1 MNRQVFEQVEG
12 FAQSLLQYA
21 EADNETEFY
30 TKYAELEQFC
40 QQYKNKKNDHPVLW
54 ETLADFSEDNQ
65 QAIALYSQAYLL
77 ADQLKET
84 EYKASIQFSLA
95 QRLYEEGLQ
104 EKALDSLTKAEKFA
118 GFTED
123 QELQEEIK
131 QLRAEIA

>member
-1 MNRQVFEQVEG
+1 MNRQVFEKIEE
-12 FAQSLLQYA
+12 FAQSLMAFAQ
-21 EADNETEFY
+21 ADNETEFY
-30 TKYAELEQFC
+30 AKYAELEQFC
-40 QQYKNKKNDHPVLW
+40 QQYKDKKNDHPVLW

-65 QAIALYSQAYLL
+65 QAITLYGQAYLL
-77 ADQLKET
+77 ADKLKET

-104 EKALDSLTKAEKFA
+104 EKALEALTKAEKFA

-131 QLRAEIA
+131 QLRSEIE